1 MRNLLIVFFV
11 LGLIV
16 LIVLFP
22 FKTRLMSHI
31 NLLEKKCY
39 YSVKSW
45 MIKLFCGKICI
56 VDGKLQMNNLDTF
69 LTGNIDKDFIKQ
81 MSAEILSKLDVKKV
95 EIFFTGGFKDSSFS
109 SAMLCGLILSAVET
123 LYGYLSLSFD
133 NVRMYKDINPTFNED
148 NLELTFDVVV
158 SISLMQLVRCFFNAS
173 ARVKEVKEVKNEG

>member
-22 FKTRLMSHI
+22 FKTRFMGHI

-56 VDGKLQMNNLDTF
+56 EDGKLQMNNLDTF
-69 LTGNIDKDFIKQ
+69 LTGDIDKDFIKQ
-81 MSAEILSKLDVKKV
+81 ISAEILGKLDVKKV
-95 EIFFTGGFKDSSFS
+95 EIFFTGGFKENSFS
-109 SAMLCGLILSAVET
+109 SAIICGIVLSAVET

-133 NVRMYKDINPTFNED
+133 DVKMYKDVNPTFDED
-148 NLELTFDVVV
+148 NLELTLDIVV
-158 SISLMQLVRCFFNAS
+158 SISLMQLIKCFFKAS
-173 ARVKEVKEVKNEG
+173 NNVKEIKEVKNEG